1 MECAVLSDIISNNL
15 SGLNSL
21 YTDSTTYS
29 SKTSS
34 LENTLNNSDL
44 STADSDKLMSVCKDF
59 EEYFVEQMVKSM
71 VKMASVD
78 GSSDADDY
86 SSLFGLSSDSDDSYL
101 SSMSSYYGSQ
111 MVTKLTESLCDDTN
125 GNGIGLA
132 KTLYEQ
138 MKRNYNIQDTD
149 DKSSSVK

>member
-1 MECAVLSDIISNNL
+1 MSDIISNNL

-149 DKSSSVK
+149 DNSSSVK

>member
-1 MECAVLSDIISNNL
+1 MSDIISNNL

-21 YTDSTTYS
+21 YKDNTTYS

-101 SSMSSYYGSQ
+101 SSMSSYYGGQ

-138 MKRNYNIQDTD
+138 MKRNYNIQDAD

>member
-1 MECAVLSDIISNNL
+1 MSDIISNNL

-34 LENTLNNSDL
+34 LENTINNSDL

>member
-1 MECAVLSDIISNNL
+1 MSDIISNNL

-71 VKMASVD
+71 AKMASVD

-132 KTLYEQ
+132 KSLYEQ

>member
-1 MECAVLSDIISNNL
+1 MSDIISNNL

-34 LENTLNNSDL
+34 LENTLNNTDL

>member
-1 MECAVLSDIISNNL
+1 MSDIISNNL

-21 YTDSTTYS
+21 YTDNTTYS

-101 SSMSSYYGSQ
+101 SSMSSYYGGQ

-138 MKRNYNIQDTD
+138 MKRNYNIQDAD

>member
-1 MECAVLSDIISNNL
+1 MSDIISNNL

-21 YTDSTTYS
+21 YTDSTTCS

>member
-1 MECAVLSDIISNNL
+1 MNDIISNNL

-21 YTDSTTYS
+21 YTDNTTYS

>member
-1 MECAVLSDIISNNL
+1 MSDIISNNL

-21 YTDSTTYS
+21 YTDGTTYS

>member
-1 MECAVLSDIISNNL
+1 MSDIISNNL

-71 VKMASVD
+71 VKMASVN

>member
-1 MECAVLSDIISNNL
+1 MRDIISNNL

-34 LENTLNNSDL
+34 LENTINNSDL

>member
-1 MECAVLSDIISNNL
+1 MSDIISNNL

-21 YTDSTTYS
+21 YTDNTTYS

-132 KTLYEQ
+132 NTLYEQ

>member
-1 MECAVLSDIISNNL
+1 MSDIISNNL

-21 YTDSTTYS
+21 YTDSTKYS

-101 SSMSSYYGSQ
+101 SSMSSYYGGQ

-138 MKRNYNIQDTD
+138 MKRNYNIQDAD

>member
-1 MECAVLSDIISNNL
+1 MSDIISNNL

-21 YTDSTTYS
+21 YKDNSTYS

>member
-1 MECAVLSDIISNNL
+1 MSDIISNNL

-138 MKRNYNIQDTD
+138 MKA
-149 DKSSSVK
+149 

>member
-1 MECAVLSDIISNNL
+1 MSNIISNNL

-138 MKRNYNIQDTD
+138 MKRNYNLE
-149 DKSSSVK
+149 

>member
-1 MECAVLSDIISNNL
+1 MSNIISNNL

>member
-1 MECAVLSDIISNNL
+1 MSDIISNNL

-125 GNGIGLA
+125 DNGIGLA

>member
-1 MECAVLSDIISNNL
+1 MSDIISNNL

-86 SSLFGLSSDSDDSYL
+86 SSLFGVSSDSDDSYL

>member
-1 MECAVLSDIISNNL
+1 MSDIISNNL

-34 LENTLNNSDL
+34 LENTLNNSDF

>member
-1 MECAVLSDIISNNL
+1 MSDIISNNL
-15 SGLNSL
+15 SGLNYL

-125 GNGIGLA
+125 GNVIGLA

>member
-1 MECAVLSDIISNNL
+1 MSDIISNNL

-149 DKSSSVK
+149 DKPSSVK

>member
-1 MECAVLSDIISNNL
+1 MSDIISNNL

-21 YTDSTTYS
+21 YKDSTTYS

-78 GSSDADDY
+78 GSLDADDY

>member
-1 MECAVLSDIISNNL
+1 MSDIISNNL

-21 YTDSTTYS
+21 YTDSTKYS

-101 SSMSSYYGSQ
+101 SSMSSYYGGQ

>member
-1 MECAVLSDIISNNL
+1 MSDIISNNL

-34 LENTLNNSDL
+34 LENTLNYSDL

>member
-1 MECAVLSDIISNNL
+1 MSDIISNNL

-71 VKMASVD
+71 AKMASVD

>member
-1 MECAVLSDIISNNL
+1 MSDIISNNL

-132 KTLYEQ
+132 NTLYEQ

>member
-1 MECAVLSDIISNNL
+1 MSDIISNNL

-138 MKRNYNIQDTD
+138 MKRN
-149 DKSSSVK
+149 SSSDS